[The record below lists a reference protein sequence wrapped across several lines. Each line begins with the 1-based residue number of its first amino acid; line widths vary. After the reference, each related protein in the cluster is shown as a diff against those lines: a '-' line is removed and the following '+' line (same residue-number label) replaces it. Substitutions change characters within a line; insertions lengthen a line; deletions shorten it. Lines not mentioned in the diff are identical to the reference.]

1 MFLWYFAWYF
11 CGILLGVFVVNEI
24 SDIWNDYLTLWQVA
38 AGCILASRM
47 RMWSMWLAISARLSR
62 NDKLGQN
69 DDNCK
74 RDMGILLISLLAE
87 EGVSTVL
94 TLNLTCLTTSWG
106 GRFFYLT
113 RPLLLGEAPPPPRL
127 PLLRRGLQPVNWLFC
142 TRKQALTALILGCT
156 RQSIQAS
163 LMLCSRL
170 HENSPPKGVAREYL
184 TQ

>member
-11 CGILLGVFVVNEI
+11 CGILLGIFVVNEI

-106 GRFFYLT
+106 VRFFYLT
-113 RPLLLGEAPPPPRL
+113 RPLLLREVIRKL
-127 PLLRRGLQPVNWLFC
+127 PYQSLFLRFPCKYQNKCV
-142 TRKQALTALILGCT
+142 
-156 RQSIQAS
+156 S
-163 LMLCSRL
+163 L
-170 HENSPPKGVAREYL
+170 P
-184 TQ
+184 QIF